1 MSFLYENY
9 TDLISLRERC
19 VLTVSSST
27 RDVNQVRRVVLSL
40 VKRMSPSPHHVRSP
54 GSPDLALDNG
64 QRLLSQDDEH
74 GLLPIGNYKPP
85 GLSTG
90 EWFYR
95 HPSPVQHRLEQQA
108 RLHRF
113 TEEAPSLQ

>member
-64 QRLLSQDDEH
+64 QRLLSQDGEH
-74 GLLPIGNYKPP
+74 GLLPIGNYKLTP
-85 GLSTG
+85 GISTG
-90 EWFYR
+90 EWLYR
-95 HPSPVQHRLEQQA
+95 HPSSLRYRL
-108 RLHRF
+108 
-113 TEEAPSLQ
+113 